1 VKKSNI
7 EQPKDSMKTRTFL
20 KYTLVAASLLA
31 VTVFQAAAQGGGG
44 GGGGGR
50 GGGRG
55 GRGLGPD
62 ATDEQNAA
70 FMQMNTNAAV
80 VDLRAKMATART
92 ALNDAIYAA
101 KVDEAAIKAK
111 AADVAKI
118 DADLAVAQAKAF
130 DAVRSKFTAAQ
141 IDTIKT
147 MGARGGFAAGGF
159 GGGAGRGGGGRRAGG
174 GGGGG
179 APGN

>member
-1 VKKSNI
+1 
-7 EQPKDSMKTRTFL
+7 MKTRTFL

-31 VTVFQAAAQGGGG
+31 VTVFQAAAQ
-44 GGGGGR
+44 GGGGR

-141 IDTIKT
+141 IDTIKA

-159 GGGAGRGGGGRRAGG
+159 GGGAGRGGGGGGRRAGG